1 MNFSNRRDIV
11 FLVLAGF
18 FITNAIIAE
27 LIGGKLIQFFGLFTQ
42 SIGIILWPIIFILTD
57 LINEHFGKDGVKKL
71 TYITVGLISF
81 AFIVLSIAINIPATP
96 FSPVNNEVF
105 KTVFGQSQ
113 WIIVGS
119 IIAFL
124 ISQLVDVYTFLFF
137 KKITGNKFIWLRATG
152 STLISQLVDTF
163 VVQYIAFVL
172 PSKWTLDEFITNASY
187 GYAFKLII
195 AIALIPLIYVGHAL
209 INKFLEKYPCL
220 IEYLGEA
227 NSYIKIYFPSE
238 KIFITQEASRYTADF
253 LNQEKINNL
262 KKCDKMLKDSVS
274 LLEEDIN

>member
-1 MNFSNRRDIV
+1 MNFRNRKDIV

-81 AFIVLSIAINIPATP
+81 AFIILSIAITIPATS

-172 PSKWTLDEFITNASY
+172 PSKWTFNEFMTNASY
-187 GYAFKLII
+187 GYVFKLFI
-195 AIALIPLIYVGHAL
+195 AIALIPLLYIGHFV
-209 INKFLEKYPCL
+209 INKFLEKSKTVP
-220 IEYLGEA
+220 
-227 NSYIKIYFPSE
+227 N
-238 KIFITQEASRYTADF
+238 
-253 LNQEKINNL
+253 
-262 KKCDKMLKDSVS
+262 
-274 LLEEDIN
+274 

>member
-18 FITNAIIAE
+18 FITNAIMAE

-81 AFIVLSIAINIPATP
+81 AFIILSIAINIPATP

-113 WIIVGS
+113 WIIIGS

-137 KKITGNKFIWLRATG
+137 KKITGN
-152 STLISQLVDTF
+152 
-163 VVQYIAFVL
+163 
-172 PSKWTLDEFITNASY
+172 EN
-187 GYAFKLII
+187 
-195 AIALIPLIYVGHAL
+195 
-209 INKFLEKYPCL
+209 
-220 IEYLGEA
+220 
-227 NSYIKIYFPSE
+227 
-238 KIFITQEASRYTADF
+238 
-253 LNQEKINNL
+253 
-262 KKCDKMLKDSVS
+262 
-274 LLEEDIN
+274 

>member
-1 MNFSNRRDIV
+1 MNFSNRKDIV

-81 AFIVLSIAINIPATP
+81 AFIVLSIAINIPATS

-124 ISQLVDVYTFLFF
+124 ISQLVDVYMFLFF

-172 PSKWTLDEFITNASY
+172 PAKWTFNEFMTNASY
-187 GYAFKLII
+187 GYVFKLFI
-195 AIALIPLIYVGHAL
+195 AIALIPLIYIGHFF
-209 INKFLEKYPCL
+209 INKFLEKSKTVR
-220 IEYLGEA
+220 
-227 NSYIKIYFPSE
+227 N
-238 KIFITQEASRYTADF
+238 
-253 LNQEKINNL
+253 
-262 KKCDKMLKDSVS
+262 
-274 LLEEDIN
+274 